1 MRLCWWQWTVPQEGS
16 DSASTEK
23 TATAEGEDMKEE
35 AEKEPAKEIPEP
47 KKVSV
52 PSDTELI
59 LTKRKK

>member
-1 MRLCWWQWTVPQEGS
+1 MAQEGS

-23 TATAEGEDMKEE
+23 AATAEGEDMKEE

-52 PSDTELI
+52 PSDTELV